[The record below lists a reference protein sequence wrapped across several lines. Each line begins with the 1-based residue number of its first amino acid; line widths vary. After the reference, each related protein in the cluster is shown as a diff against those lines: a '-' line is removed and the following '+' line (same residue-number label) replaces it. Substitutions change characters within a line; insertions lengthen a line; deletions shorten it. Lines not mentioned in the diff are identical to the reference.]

1 MTLNIKKNKVY
12 LIAEI
17 GVNHNGKLHLAR
29 KLIKLAKSSGADA
42 VKFQNF
48 KTEKLT
54 TKNAKKALYQIKNTK
69 NAGMQYKMLK
79 KLELKE
85 RDYFIL
91 KKYAKKNKI
100 DFISSVFDPESIDF
114 LNKKLKLKII
124 KIPSGEIS
132 NYLVLKKL
140 NFLKYKILLSTG
152 MCDYN
157 DIIIALNTI
166 AKNTVYELKK
176 GKVYIR
182 NKKIYK
188 KLRNN
193 LYLLHCVTDY
203 PVKDNYA
210 NLNCIDNLVKD
221 FKLITGYSDH
231 TTGILASIIAAS
243 KGAKII
249 EKHFTLN
256 KNMKGPDH
264 SASLTPIEFFE
275 MSKNLRRYELMAGDG
290 IKKIEMCELKNINV
304 SKKSIVAS
312 TLIEKNHKFTHN
324 NLTAKR
330 PGNGLSPFKI
340 KKLINK
346 KSPKKFLADEQIV
359 I

>member
-1 MTLNIKKNKVY
+1 MTLNIKKNKIY

-17 GVNHNGKLHLAR
+17 GVNHNGKLYLAK
-29 KLIKLAKSSGADA
+29 KLIKLAKKSGADA

-48 KTEKLT
+48 TAEKLV
-54 TKNAKKALYQIKNTK
+54 TKKAKKAHYQLKNTNK
-69 NAGMQYKMLK
+69 LETQYKMLK
-79 KLELKE
+79 KLEQKE
-85 RDYFIL
+85 KYFFVL

-100 DFISSVFDPESIDF
+100 DFISSAFDHDSVDF
-114 LNKKLKLKII
+114 LIKKLNLDII
-124 KIPSGEIS
+124 KIPSGEVS
-132 NYLVLKKL
+132 NYLTLNKL
-140 NFLKYKILLSTG
+140 NFYKYKILLSSG
-152 MCDYN
+152 MCRYK
-157 DIIIALNTI
+157 DIVIALNTI
-166 AKNTVYELKK
+166 AKKKIYELKK
-176 GKVYIR
+176 GKVLIR

-188 KLRNN
+188 KLRKNI
-193 LYLLHCVTDY
+193 YLLHCVTDY

-210 NLNCIDNLVKD
+210 NLNCIDNLIKD

-264 SASLTPIEFFE
+264 LASLTPKEFFE
-275 MSKNLRRYELMAGDG
+275 MSKNLRRYELMVGDG
-290 IKKIEMCELKNINV
+290 IKKIEICELKNINV
-304 SKKSIVAS
+304 SKKSIVAR

-346 KSPKKFLADEQIV
+346 KSLKKFLVDEQIV